1 MDLRGAK
8 SNVMSLFGTYRNRN
22 CPLIAL
28 VGAWPTALPQDVS
41 CQADCSRAEVAE
53 VDTNFYRVKIE
64 VQQPA
69 IDSKGGN
76 NRKPKNRNTRAT
88 CYQLATKTCR
98 WVRGSPD
105 RIYRLS
111 VRSRQTSQKPTSG
124 QRRWESILGITAGL
138 PLIRRQSAAV
148 SMRPEAHQPTG
159 QSVPPSLA
167 GCRLILS

>member
-1 MDLRGAK
+1 MRNLMDLRGAK

-69 IDSKGGN
+69 IDSKGVN

-124 QRRWESILGITAGL
+124 DLSAQCQLDYFRIADHPGATQFATA
-138 PLIRRQSAAV
+138 
-148 SMRPEAHQPTG
+148 
-159 QSVPPSLA
+159 
-167 GCRLILS
+167 

>member
-1 MDLRGAK
+1 MDLNHRPLGYE
-8 SNVMSLFGTYRNRN
+8 GTYRNRN

-69 IDSKGGN
+69 IDSKGVN

-88 CYQLATKTCR
+88 CYQNMQ
-98 WVRGSPD
+98 VG
-105 RIYRLS
+105 
-111 VRSRQTSQKPTSG
+111 SG
-124 QRRWESILGITAGL
+124 QSR
-138 PLIRRQSAAV
+138 
-148 SMRPEAHQPTG
+148 
-159 QSVPPSLA
+159 
-167 GCRLILS
+167 